1 MKQSNLLQ
9 IYTNSEST
17 SQVAEKFPT
26 ERDLKTMWNVA
37 RQTLLGNKWTF
48 EWYEQLW
55 NTKFSSYITY
65 FMHVVK
71 WPSIF

>member
-37 RQTLLGNKWTF
+37 RETLLGNKWTF
-48 EWYEQLW
+48 EWYE
-55 NTKFSSYITY
+55 
-65 FMHVVK
+65 
-71 WPSIF
+71 

>member
-17 SQVAEKFPT
+17 SQVPEKFPT

-37 RQTLLGNKWTF
+37 RETLLGNKWTF
-48 EWYEQLW
+48 E
-55 NTKFSSYITY
+55 
-65 FMHVVK
+65 
-71 WPSIF
+71 